1 MEATQNGSLIHLE
14 SLLQDIRYAAR
25 TLRRDAG
32 FTTVALFILALG
44 IGANTAVFSVV
55 NTVLLRP
62 LPFADADRLV
72 WIEDDFAVDSGQ
84 SAAPESL
91 STLTFPVDVFE
102 AMRSLNQTFEDITAY
117 NAFFAQGDYKLLG
130 RGVPERLV
138 GLPVAENFFS
148 VLGVRPAL
156 GRAFLKEECQRNGR
170 KAVLLSHAL
179 WKQRFAG
186 DPRILGQSLT
196 LNKDA
201 VTVVG
206 VLPATFDF
214 GSVFSPGARVDLYVP
229 AVMDDKRDHGHV
241 LSLIG
246 RLRPGV
252 SIEGARAEFKA
263 LAQEFR
269 RARPDRYA
277 GVTAKLS
284 ALKDHTSGKL
294 RRSLLVVWCAVGL
307 ILLIVCVNL
316 ANLLLA
322 RSAARRREFAVRTAL
337 GAERSRLVR
346 QLLTESLLLSG
357 AGAALGL
364 VIAFALT
371 RYLAA
376 SQTIAL
382 PLIANLQVDGTALG
396 FTALVSVA
404 SAVLFGL
411 APSLKVTEGGIQNT
425 MRESGRGSSEGKDHN
440 AFRSSLIIAEVA
452 LACVLLAGAGLLLR
466 SFLRLLDVDTGFQ
479 PSRAVALR
487 LDYDHAASQ
496 AKSNAFFRE
505 LLRQVETVPGVESA
519 SVTDALPMGQ
529 NRTWSILPQGRVWPR
544 DQQTAVVNIV
554 APGYLAAMGMRLRGG
569 RGLAW
574 RDTEVSE
581 PVMLINEAL
590 ARRAWPGE
598 NPVGKFVQMGPTLL
612 LRIVGIVGDIR
623 ESSLEEQGAP
633 AIFLP
638 ITQTLNLAGASP
650 TSSGI
655 AYLIIR
661 TGLPLEAIAPG
672 VRAILRSVNPD
683 LPLKDFQPLQQL
695 VDRVVSPRRF
705 LVLMVAA
712 FALLGLLFASLG
724 VYGVISYS
732 VARQTREIGIR
743 IALGASARELQLEII
758 GKTLRLSFTGIVAG
772 MLASFAVT
780 RLMRSLLFGVSPTDS
795 ATFIGMALVLALVS
809 LIAGYIPARRAS
821 QVDPMVA
828 LRTD

>member
-1 MEATQNGSLIHLE
+1 MNQLLAQIRD

-25 TLRRDAG
+25 NLRRDAG
-32 FTTVALFILALG
+32 FTTVALLILALG

-62 LPFADADRLV
+62 LPFADPDRLV
-72 WIEDDFAVDSGQ
+72 WIEDDFATDSVQ
-84 SAAPESL
+84 SEAPKNL

-102 AMRSLNQTFEDITAY
+102 AMRSLSHSFEDITAY
-117 NAFFAQGDYKLLG
+117 SAFLALGDYKLLG
-130 RGVPERLV
+130 RGAPERLV

-186 DPRILGQSLT
+186 DPGILGQSLT
-196 LNKDA
+196 LNQDA

-214 GSVFSPGARVDLYVP
+214 GSVFSPGVRVDLYVP
-229 AVMDDKRDHGHV
+229 AVMDDKRDQGNL

-252 SIEGARAEFKA
+252 SIEVARAEFKA

-284 ALKDHTSGKL
+284 ALKDHTSGGTL
-294 RRSLLVVWCAVGL
+294 RRSLLVVWCAAGL
-307 ILLIVCVNL
+307 ILLLVCVNL
-316 ANLLLA
+316 ANLLLV
-322 RSAARRREFAVRTAL
+322 RSAARGREFAVRAAL
-337 GAERSRLVR
+337 GAGRLRLVR
-346 QLLTESLLLSG
+346 QLMTESLLLSG
-357 AGAALGL
+357 AGAGLGVVVAL
-364 VIAFALT
+364 ALT

-376 SQTIAL
+376 SQAIAL
-382 PLIANLQVDGTALG
+382 PLIANLKVDGAALG
-396 FTALVSVA
+396 FTALVAVV

-411 APSLKVTEGGIQNT
+411 APSLKVAESGIQST
-425 MRESGRGSSEGKDHN
+425 VRESGRGSGETRDHS
-440 AFRSSLIIAEVA
+440 AFRSSLVIAEVA

-466 SFLRLLDVDTGFQ
+466 SFLRVLDVDTGFQ

-505 LLRQVETVPGVESA
+505 LLRQVEAVPGVESA
-519 SVTDALPMGQ
+519 SVTDALPMGR
-529 NRTWSILPQGRVWPR
+529 NRSWSILPQGRVWPR
-544 DQQTAVVNIV
+544 DQQTAIVNVV
-554 APGYLAAMGMRLRGG
+554 APGYLAAMGMRLRSG
-569 RGLAW
+569 RSLAW
-574 RDTEVSE
+574 TDTEVSE

-598 NPVGKFVQMGPTLL
+598 DPVGKSVQMGPTLF

-623 ESSLEEQGAP
+623 ESRLEEQGAP

-638 ITQTLNLAGASP
+638 ITQTPNLAGASP
-650 TSSGI
+650 TSGGI

-661 TGLPLEAIAPG
+661 TGLPFKEVAPG
-672 VRAILRSVNPD
+672 VRAVLQSVNPD
-683 LPLKDFQPLQQL
+683 LPLKDFQPLQQF
-695 VDRVVSPRRF
+695 VDRVVSARRF

-743 IALGASARELQLEII
+743 IALGASARELQLETV
-758 GKTLRLSFTGIVAG
+758 GRTLRLSFTGIVAG
-772 MLASFAVT
+772 TLASFAAA
-780 RLMRSLLFGVSPTDS
+780 RPMRSLLFGVSPSDS
-795 ATFIGMALVLALVS
+795 ATFIGVALVLALVS

-821 QVDPMVA
+821 RVDPMVA
-828 LRTD
+828 LRAD